1 MFISIKVGFYLLK
14 GFKFKKM
21 KIVKKENIKFY
32 NFLIKFYFIF
42 IDCEDWELNEK
53 IISVDEDEDF
63 NLSFEERDMW

>member
-1 MFISIKVGFYLLK
+1 
-14 GFKFKKM
+14 M
-21 KIVKKENIKFY
+21 KI
-32 NFLIKFYFIF
+32 YFIF

>member
-1 MFISIKVGFYLLK
+1 MKSLK
-14 GFKFKKM
+14 YFF
-21 KIVKKENIKFY
+21 
-32 NFLIKFYFIF
+32 FLIKIYFIF